1 MRVIL
6 SAKKVV
12 TKRRNVCQCMEDD
25 IHVVICLGSRRGW
38 RGEGVESRGKGERR
52 RRRRRDVEGGKKRIR
67 GGGKGA
73 SKE

>member
-25 IHVVICLGSRRGW
+25 VHVVVCLGSRRG
-38 RGEGVESRGKGERR
+38 EGGRR
-52 RRRRRDVEGGKKRIR
+52 RGRSRKEEGKRRKK
-67 GGGKGA
+67 G
-73 SKE
+73 SK

>member
-25 IHVVICLGSRRGW
+25 VHVVVCLRSW
-38 RGEGVESRGKGERR
+38 RGKGE
-52 RRRRRDVEGGKKRIR
+52 D
-67 GGGKGA
+67 GGKGGGTLR
-73 SKE
+73 EGRRG

>member
-25 IHVVICLGSRRGW
+25 VHVVVCLGSRRGEEG
-38 RGEGVESRGKGERR
+38 GEGGRE
-52 RRRRRDVEGGKKRIR
+52 KKREKQGRR
-67 GGGKGA
+67 G
-73 SKE
+73 

>member
-25 IHVVICLGSRRGW
+25 VHVVICLGSRRGEGGGG
-38 RGEGVESRGKGERR
+38 RGEGRRGKTRKEEGKRR
-52 RRRRRDVEGGKKRIR
+52 GR
-67 GGGKGA
+67 G
-73 SKE
+73 SK